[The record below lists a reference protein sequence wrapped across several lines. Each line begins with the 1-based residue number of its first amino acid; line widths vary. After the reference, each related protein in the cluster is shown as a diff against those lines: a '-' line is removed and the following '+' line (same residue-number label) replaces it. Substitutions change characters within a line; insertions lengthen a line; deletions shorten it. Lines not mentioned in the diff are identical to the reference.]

1 MTHPIESPP
10 VELTAEEAQER
21 AEVMYSLNQ
30 RITTGLSAGR
40 VAMWDVAEACFEL
53 NEENGWTALHYDTLA
68 EYLADPEVS
77 MTKTVFYRLVSAYR
91 ETVVRRQIP
100 KSTVQGIDYS
110 KVEIVMGKVRT
121 GEVDVEEALSD
132 AKEMGWRDL
141 REEYWGPREQKPQ
154 DQDGDSADAAGE
166 TEQEEGGDPDPSK
179 PEPPDQDDDD
189 DLPVEDVTGVVE
201 FDDADESEPAHISL
215 EQVAA
220 ARSLAHWVA
229 QMLAALDV
237 GKVSPALRDEG
248 RAALVRAQLAGLT
261 DA

>member
-141 REEYWGPREQKPQ
+141 REEYWGPREQTPSQAPGQ
-154 DQDGDSADAAGE
+154 DDDGDDG
-166 TEQEEGGDPDPSK
+166 GGDPDPSK
-179 PEPPDQDDDD
+179 PEPPDPDDDD

-201 FDDADESEPAHISL
+201 FDDADETQPAHISL

-261 DA
+261 DV